1 MELNPK
7 QQAHHLI
14 NKAQKILVATRKNPE
29 IDSIG
34 SILALSLVLEKMGK
48 EIDVVTSGPIN
59 SVLSFLP
66 KYDKISPKLDARR
79 NFVISLDASK
89 AKVASFSYDFSKD
102 GKRLNVYITPKEG
115 SFETKD
121 VSSETCGFGYD
132 LICILDNPDL
142 ETLGS
147 IYERNT
153 DLFYNTPII
162 NIDRNPSN
170 EYFGE
175 VNLVDITAS
184 SCCEV
189 LYSLIESLSPD
200 YINDNVATCLL
211 AGIISSTS
219 SFQNSSTTPKSF
231 TIAAQLIAAGADQ
244 QKIIKNFYKSKT
256 LPSLKLLG
264 RALARIKM
272 EPEAKLAWTLVGL
285 QDFKKTQAKSS
296 DPQALVDE
304 LTTRVPEAKISLVL
318 SEQKEGEI
326 QGIVKAA
333 KNIDIDKLGAIF
345 EVRPESDALCFIIKN
360 KGLLEAEKS
369 VVEKIKKFQRT
380 NL

>member
-1 MELNPK
+1 MELNPR
-7 QQAHHLI
+7 QQAHQLI
-14 NKAQKILVATRKNPE
+14 NKAQRILVATRKNPE

-48 EIDVVTSGPIN
+48 EIDMVTSGPIN

-66 KYDKISPKLDARR
+66 KYDKISPKLDTRR

-102 GKRLNVYITPKEG
+102 GKRLNIYITPKEG

-121 VSSETCGFGYD
+121 VSSEACGFGYD

-170 EYFGE
+170 EHFGE

-200 YINDNVATCLL
+200 YISDNVATCLL

-219 SFQNSSTTPKSF
+219 SFQSSSTTPKSF
-231 TIAAQLIAAGADQ
+231 TIAAQLIAVGADQ

-256 LPSLKLLG
+256 LSSLKLLG

-285 QDFKKTQAKSS
+285 QDFKRTQAKSS
-296 DPQALVDE
+296 DPQTLVDE
-304 LTTRVPEAKISLVL
+304 LTTRVPEAQISLVL

-326 QGIVKAA
+326 HGIIKTA
-333 KNIDIDKLGAIF
+333 KNVDIDKLGAIF
-345 EVRPESDALCFIIKN
+345 EARSESDALRFTIKN